1 MFLVFFDVFDLFFWA
16 CLVVRFFGLLVF
28 FLRKYKTSDQ
38 NKHTTTPHA
47 YQHILHTTQKN
58 TKQTKKQTHPKHQT
72 NKTKHQT
79 NKQQTNQ
86 PQLTTHHLMLVGWV
100 YVFYVVVFV
109 MLMWFVVVSGLVC
122 LLSVRVVFV
131 LLYGCYVC
139 ACCDILLSTTQ
150 LLCVDKT
157 LYAWR
162 RTRRSEGKEGC
173 G

>member
-1 MFLVFFDVFDLFFWA
+1 
-16 CLVVRFFGLLVF
+16 
-28 FLRKYKTSDQ
+28 
-38 NKHTTTPHA
+38 
-47 YQHILHTTQKN
+47 
-58 TKQTKKQTHPKHQT
+58 
-72 NKTKHQT
+72 
-79 NKQQTNQ
+79 
-86 PQLTTHHLMLVGWV
+86 MLVGWI
-100 YVFYVVVFV
+100 YVFYFVLLV
-109 MLMWFVVVSGLVC
+109 MLVWFVAVSGLVC
-122 LLSVRVVFV
+122 LLSVCVVFV